1 MKNNLFTKKL
11 LDSDTLLSAVYKA
24 REKAG
29 VLNSSTEQSVLGS
42 TRNHGD
48 LTSNETTLKSKL
60 DRVEDRLNDAE
71 SKFTPTTTLV
81 NYGKIEPGKKIILV
95 EDRNT
100 VDEGYEERKEQE
112 RAKEAFERILRNKL
126 YGEPLA
132 EKPVPLDR
140 GVYSIG
146 DAGSAPLRSGGPL
159 DKNGAHTRGY
169 TDTASDTGVPIQ
181 FTGGTFKEIERKYN
195 DAMARQTDTMN
206 EFNEYLENSYIDLS
220 NLTAEQEDI
229 LDLVKKELTKKSVL
243 GTLTDA
249 EKNSVFDKTLR
260 FLYSNTRSAN
270 GDPYPVFIDIVS
282 LDPKAPYVPTKPNNV
297 PEIGAVKPDAMSDEA
312 YKVVTDYLSPENQA
326 KIINDAMKIY
336 AGARREGDTVDGDY
350 TQFLKNDYS
359 DYMNQLNR
367 EAKDHYVAA
376 RREGDVKAGDY
387 KPFSDWATEKF
398 YEHALKPIYPK
409 KDEKGNGIGESVPIG
424 EFIPP
429 EYDYFGADVARAAIQ
444 LLGLTYE
451 AKAGHG
457 NRPDIEIDCQGL
469 VRWALCE
476 LDTDLGDFG
485 VGKGARYQ
493 INHSK
498 KIWDWSEGL
507 DIGDGWQI
515 GDTLFWAGD
524 ETGEIKHTAIFIGWK
539 GDTPLVIEAF
549 HGSVQIVE
557 VRVETHNRNG
567 ENSTL
572 YQVNRMTPEDLQVYV
587 DKNKPKGDD

>member
-1 MKNNLFTKKL
+1 MKNNLFTKKI

-42 TRNHGD
+42 TRDHGD
-48 LTSNETTLKSKL
+48 LTSNETTLKSRT
-60 DRVEDRLNDAE
+60 DRVEDRLKDAE

-81 NYGKIEPGKKIILV
+81 NYGKTEPGKKIILV

-146 DAGSAPLRSGGPL
+146 EAVSAPLRSGGPL
-159 DKNGAHTRGY
+159 AKNGARTRGY

-181 FTGGTFKEIERKYN
+181 FTGGTFKEVERKYN

-270 GDPYPVFIDIVS
+270 GDPYPVFIDMISDDRKMIPELGTMQTDVVS
-282 LDPKAPYVPTKPNNV
+282 EQCREAIENYGALHTNDPKQEEISAKMLLYKQQIYSEELENYQNALRNGTAKVGEYKEYYDRAMLKMYDACFKPIPITNNKGVVTSNIVIGALIAPYDDSLK
-297 PEIGAVKPDAMSDEA
+297 AQAAM
-312 YKVVTDYLSPENQA
+312 N
-326 KIINDAMKIY
+326 
-336 AGARREGDTVDGDY
+336 
-350 TQFLKNDYS
+350 
-359 DYMNQLNR
+359 
-367 EAKDHYVAA
+367 
-376 RREGDVKAGDY
+376 
-387 KPFSDWATEKF
+387 
-398 YEHALKPIYPK
+398 ALKLVGTNPK
-409 KDEKGNGIGESVPIG
+409 
-424 EFIPP
+424 
-429 EYDYFGADVARAAIQ
+429 
-444 LLGLTYE
+444 GL
-451 AKAGHG
+451 
-457 NRPDIEIDCQGL
+457 DCQGL
-469 VRWALCE
+469 VKLGYSEIDYE
-476 LDTDLGDFG
+476 LGKYGIGNKAEYQRNRTSKEVVWEKSITDSVPNLDDLQPGDLLYWENEQG
-485 VGKGARYQ
+485 
-493 INHSK
+493 
-498 KIWDWSEGL
+498 
-507 DIGDGWQI
+507 
-515 GDTLFWAGD
+515 
-524 ETGEIKHTAIFIGWK
+524 ETVHTAIYLEGGYMLEWS
-539 GDTPLVIEAF
+539 GTVRVTPLRIYTSYGDGT
-549 HGSVQIVE
+549 GSDLV
-557 VRVETHNRNG
+557 
-567 ENSTL
+567 
-572 YQVNRMTPEDLQVYV
+572 QVNRPTEDMLYENVE
-587 DKNKPKGDD
+587 KNTK